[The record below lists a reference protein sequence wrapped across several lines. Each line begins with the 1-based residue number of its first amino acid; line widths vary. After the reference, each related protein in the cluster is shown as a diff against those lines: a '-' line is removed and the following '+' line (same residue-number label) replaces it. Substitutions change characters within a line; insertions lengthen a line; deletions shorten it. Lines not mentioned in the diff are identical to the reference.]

1 MECKNDAV
9 IYKSE
14 NPMNRYCSKSM
25 KSQNELPNVQNE
37 FKTQNPQWVLSNVH
51 KNVKNEP
58 KMWKTARGTSMEAW
72 RAKMEFGER

>member
-14 NPMNRYCSKSM
+14 NPMNGYCSKSM

-37 FKTQNPQWVLSNVH
+37 FKTLNP
-51 KNVKNEP
+51 
-58 KMWKTARGTSMEAW
+58 
-72 RAKMEFGER
+72 